1 MAWLEDESPL
11 RELRVQRGMRVDE
24 VVDQLSTDL
33 ELEPEHQGKL
43 RRYFQRLERG
53 ALDVRRVD
61 ARVFESLAH
70 SLQFSPSALRSWA
83 NTPRRGLLEAAPA
96 FRDERQT
103 KTTPAVPR
111 AAAEE
116 WDELDEL
123 FIGPRA
129 GTSSRGRAVPQSRC
143 PDRSTVVFASAA
155 PGIYGVEKYAKT
167 LRRVVERKGIETR
180 FCSRNGGS
188 RSSTG
193 RGCSAARA

>member
-1 MAWLEDESPL
+1 LANVLFDLFDEYAVRYARGEAPDPVPYLDRAGDQAEVLREMLDRFLQWAPVPAADELMLTLMQAWLEDESPL

-53 ALDVRRVD
+53 ALDVRPVD

-70 SLQFSPSALRSWA
+70 SLQFPASALRSWA
-83 NTPRRGLLEAAPA
+83 NAPGRGFLEAAPA

-103 KTTPAVPR
+103 KTAPAVPR

-116 WDELDEL
+116 WDEVDEL

-129 GTSSRGRAVPQSRC
+129 GT
-143 PDRSTVVFASAA
+143 
-155 PGIYGVEKYAKT
+155 
-167 LRRVVERKGIETR
+167 
-180 FCSRNGGS
+180 
-188 RSSTG
+188 
-193 RGCSAARA
+193 